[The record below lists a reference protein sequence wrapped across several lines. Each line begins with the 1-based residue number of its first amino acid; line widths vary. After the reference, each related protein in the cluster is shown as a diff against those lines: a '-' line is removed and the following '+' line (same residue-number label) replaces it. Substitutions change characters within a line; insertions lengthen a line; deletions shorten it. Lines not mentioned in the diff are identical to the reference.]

1 MKGIVLAGG
10 SGTRL
15 MPLTDAFSKQLLPI
29 YDKPMIFY
37 PLSIL
42 MLAGIKEVL
51 IITTKGDHNLF
62 KKLLGNGENYGIQ
75 ISYKVQDSPNGI
87 ADAFIIGQDF
97 IGESP
102 VTLILGDNIFFS
114 HDFSSIIN
122 DALNQSKGAHVFL
135 TNVSNPEDFGVA
147 EVDKDGKV
155 LSIQEKPEKP
165 NSNLAVTG
173 LYIYDNEVVDIAKAL
188 TPSSRGELEITDVHL
203 HYLKQGKLNATT
215 LGRGF
220 TWLDTDTHESLIS
233 AGEFVKTIEERQGLK
248 IGCLEEIAFNKKWI
262 EADTLKA
269 CIAKYQNSP
278 YGAYLQ
284 NLLKKQ

>member
-51 IITTKGDHNLF
+51 IITTKDDQDLF

-75 ISYKVQDSPNGI
+75 ISYKVQNSPNGI
-87 ADAFIIGQDF
+87 AEAFIIGQDF
-97 IGESP
+97 IGESS

-114 HDFSSIIN
+114 HDFSSIIK
-122 DALNQSKGAHVFL
+122 DASSQSKGAHVFL

-155 LSIQEKPEKP
+155 LSIEEKPEKP
-165 NSNLAVTG
+165 KSNLAVTG
-173 LYIYDNEVVDIAKAL
+173 LYIYDNDVVDIAKAL
-188 TPSSRGELEITDVHL
+188 TPSSRGELEITDVNL
-203 HYLKQGKLNATT
+203 NYLRQGNLNATT

-220 TWLDTDTHESLIS
+220 TWLDTGTHESLIS

-248 IGCLEEIAFNKKWI
+248 IGCPEEIALNKKWI
-262 EADTLKA
+262 EADTFKS

>member
-1 MKGIVLAGG
+1 VKGIVLAGG

-51 IITTKGDHNLF
+51 IITTKSDQDLF

-114 HDFSSIIN
+114 HDFSAIIN

-165 NSNLAVTG
+165 DSNLAVTG

-188 TPSSRGELEITDVHL
+188 TPSSRGELEITDVNL
-203 HYLKQGKLNATT
+203 HYLKQGNLNATT

-220 TWLDTDTHESLIS
+220 TWLDTGTHESLIS

>member
-51 IITTKGDHNLF
+51 IITTKDDQDLF

-75 ISYKVQDSPNGI
+75 ISYKVQNSPNGI

-97 IGESP
+97 IGESS

-114 HDFSSIIN
+114 HDFSSIIK
-122 DALNQSKGAHVFL
+122 DASSQSKGAHVFL

-155 LSIQEKPEKP
+155 LSIEEKPEKP
-165 NSNLAVTG
+165 KSNLAVTG
-173 LYIYDNEVVDIAKAL
+173 LYIYDNDVVDIAKAL
-188 TPSSRGELEITDVHL
+188 KPSSRGELEITDVNL
-203 HYLKQGKLNATT
+203 NYLRQGNLNATT

-220 TWLDTDTHESLIS
+220 TWLDTGTHESLIS

-248 IGCLEEIAFNKKWI
+248 IGCPEEIALNKKWI
-262 EADTLKA
+262 EADTFKA

>member
-188 TPSSRGELEITDVHL
+188 TPSSRGELEITDVNL
-203 HYLKQGKLNATT
+203 HYLRQGNLNATT

-220 TWLDTDTHESLIS
+220 TWLDTGTHESLIS
-233 AGEFVKTIEERQGLK
+233 ASEFVKTIEERQGLK

>member
-51 IITTKGDHNLF
+51 IITTKSDQDLF

-114 HDFSSIIN
+114 HDFSAIIN

-165 NSNLAVTG
+165 DSNLAVTG

-188 TPSSRGELEITDVHL
+188 TPSSRGELEITDVNL
-203 HYLKQGKLNATT
+203 HYLKQGNLNATT

-220 TWLDTDTHESLIS
+220 TWLDTGTHESLIS

>member
-51 IITTKGDHNLF
+51 IITTKSDQDLF

-155 LSIQEKPEKP
+155 LSIEEKPKKP
-165 NSNLAVTG
+165 DSNLAVTG
-173 LYIYDNEVVDIAKAL
+173 LYIYDNDVVDIAKAL
-188 TPSSRGELEITDVHL
+188 TPSSRGELEITDVNL
-203 HYLKQGKLNATT
+203 HYLRQGNLNATT

-220 TWLDTDTHESLIS
+220 TWLDTGTHESLIS

>member
-15 MPLTDAFSKQLLPI
+15 RPLTDAFSKQLLPI

-51 IITTKGDHNLF
+51 IITTKGDQDLF

-155 LSIQEKPEKP
+155 LSIEEKPKKP
-165 NSNLAVTG
+165 DSNLAVTG
-173 LYIYDNEVVDIAKAL
+173 LYIYDNDVVGIAKAL
-188 TPSSRGELEITDVHL
+188 TPSSRGELEITDVNL
-203 HYLKQGKLNATT
+203 HYLKQGNLNATT

-220 TWLDTDTHESLIS
+220 TWLDTGTHESLIS

>member
-51 IITTKGDHNLF
+51 IITTKSDQDLF

-87 ADAFIIGQDF
+87 ADAFILGQDF

-122 DALNQSKGAHVFL
+122 DALNQRKGAHVFL

-188 TPSSRGELEITDVHL
+188 TPSSRGELEITDVNL
-203 HYLKQGKLNATT
+203 HYLKQGNLNATT

-220 TWLDTDTHESLIS
+220 TWLDTGTHESLIS

>member
-51 IITTKGDHNLF
+51 IITTKGDQDLF

-155 LSIQEKPEKP
+155 LSIEEKPKKP
-165 NSNLAVTG
+165 DSNLAVTG
-173 LYIYDNEVVDIAKAL
+173 LYIYDNDVVGIAKAL
-188 TPSSRGELEITDVHL
+188 TPSSRGELEITDVNL
-203 HYLKQGKLNATT
+203 HYLRQGNLNATT

-220 TWLDTDTHESLIS
+220 TWLDTGTHESLIS

>member
-1 MKGIVLAGG
+1 
-10 SGTRL
+10 
-15 MPLTDAFSKQLLPI
+15 
-29 YDKPMIFY
+29 
-37 PLSIL
+37 

-51 IITTKGDHNLF
+51 IITTKSDQDLF

-87 ADAFIIGQDF
+87 ADAFILGQDF

-188 TPSSRGELEITDVHL
+188 TPSSRGELEITDVNL
-203 HYLKQGKLNATT
+203 HYLKQGNLNATT

-220 TWLDTDTHESLIS
+220 TWLDTGTHESLIS

>member
-51 IITTKGDHNLF
+51 IITTKGDQDLF

-155 LSIQEKPEKP
+155 LSIEEKPKKP
-165 NSNLAVTG
+165 DSNLAVTG
-173 LYIYDNEVVDIAKAL
+173 LYIYDNDVVDIAKAL
-188 TPSSRGELEITDVHL
+188 TPSSRGELEITDVNL
-203 HYLKQGKLNATT
+203 HYLRQGNLNATT

-220 TWLDTDTHESLIS
+220 TWLDTGTHESLIS